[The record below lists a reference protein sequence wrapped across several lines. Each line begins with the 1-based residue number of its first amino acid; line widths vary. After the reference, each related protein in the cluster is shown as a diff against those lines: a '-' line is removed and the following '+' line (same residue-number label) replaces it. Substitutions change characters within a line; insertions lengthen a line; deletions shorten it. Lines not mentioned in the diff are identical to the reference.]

1 MSKSNNILIG
11 VGTCIAI
18 LIILGSIGLYLST
31 RPTSMEN
38 KMRSINADI
47 EDIQSFDEK
56 LEILEKDILSAV
68 EVGEQ
73 REVTLTLTE
82 EEVSAVLVDMMREA
96 ISESSDNFS
105 KEMIVDTMV
114 NLDEET
120 FRAIVRIDFAG
131 ITVDAGVELRA
142 ETDEDGLNLIL
153 ESIELGRL
161 PFPGTVKD
169 KIRSS
174 FNEAH
179 THIDFRDLHIDLDD
193 ALPVKLT
200 DIIVNDGEMVIIG
213 MTT

>member
-1 MSKSNNILIG
+1 MSKSKKILIG
-11 VGTCIAI
+11 AGIFTVI
-18 LIILGSIGLYLST
+18 LIVLGSIGVYLST
-31 RPTSMEN
+31 RPTSMESE
-38 KMRSINADI
+38 MRPIDADV
-47 EDIQSFDEK
+47 EDIQSFDQKLGVLEK
-56 LEILEKDILSAV
+56 EILEASAT
-68 EVGEQ
+68 GEE

-82 EEVSAVLVDMMREA
+82 QEVSIALGKMMREA

-131 ITVDAGVELRA
+131 ITVDAGVELRT

>member
-1 MSKSNNILIG
+1 
-11 VGTCIAI
+11 
-18 LIILGSIGLYLST
+18 
-31 RPTSMEN
+31 
-38 KMRSINADI
+38 MRSINADI
-47 EDIQSFDEK
+47 EDIQSFDQK

-131 ITVDAGVELRA
+131 ITVDAGVELRT

-179 THIDFRDLHIDLDD
+179 THIDFRDLHIDLDSD
-193 ALPVKLT
+193 LPVKVT